1 MLQPFLVPPSETP
14 AMVLTYW
21 APATGQALCSALNS
35 AHHLVPPSA
44 QPYAVATI
52 SAHFAEE
59 ETEAQ
64 VHLNKPGW
72 VTEEAGCRPC
82 AWAFSHCSVP
92 PQSRFGKS
100 RGRMVECQAL
110 GSTWVTALEGHRDQA
125 QRGRGRSQR
134 SRGQHPAR
142 TQDWVN
148 FSEPGVPGAAQP
160 SGHPRIKMMWLRW
173 PRPEPSRATP
183 GRRGPQHR
191 KPRPE
196 QSLPCSARPPSRGG
210 FLSDVDGPSI
220 RGPRHKPQRPDCG
233 TCLGLKELVP

>member
-1 MLQPFLVPPSETP
+1 M
-14 AMVLTYW
+14 
-21 APATGQALCSALNS
+21 
-35 AHHLVPPSA
+35 
-44 QPYAVATI
+44 
-52 SAHFAEE
+52 
-59 ETEAQ
+59 
-64 VHLNKPGW
+64 HLNKPGW

-92 PQSRFGKS
+92 PQSRFGRS

-110 GSTWVTALEGHRDQA
+110 GSTWVTAFEGHRDQA

-183 GRRGPQHR
+183 GCQVPNAASPDLSSRCPAVRDRQAVGASCQTWTGQASEVPGTNPRALTVGPA
-191 KPRPE
+191 
-196 QSLPCSARPPSRGG
+196 SA
-210 FLSDVDGPSI
+210 
-220 RGPRHKPQRPDCG
+220 
-233 TCLGLKELVP
+233 

>member
-110 GSTWVTALEGHRDQA
+110 GSTWSLHLRDTETRPREEGGGHRGAGGSTQLGPRTGSTS
-125 QRGRGRSQR
+125 QNRGSL
-134 SRGQHPAR
+134 GQHSPLA
-142 TQDWVN
+142 TQ
-148 FSEPGVPGAAQP
+148 E
-160 SGHPRIKMMWLRW
+160 
-173 PRPEPSRATP
+173 
-183 GRRGPQHR
+183 
-191 KPRPE
+191 
-196 QSLPCSARPPSRGG
+196 
-210 FLSDVDGPSI
+210 
-220 RGPRHKPQRPDCG
+220 
-233 TCLGLKELVP
+233 